1 MLESFKKLLQKTR
14 VFHAEKN
21 AVEAYDIWS
30 DSYDSQPGNLML
42 DLDDQI
48 FSELLENL
56 DLQDRVVADIGC
68 GTGRHWPRL
77 YDKYPSQII
86 GFDVS
91 SGMLRKLED
100 KFPDAL
106 THQITDDELSVLGDS
121 TVDLLVTTLTIA
133 HIENPRNAIAGW
145 CRVLKNGGWMIITDF
160 HPVMLANGG
169 RRSFSH
175 NGRSLSV
182 TNYVHPLPFLQQV
195 LEQTG
200 MLLIGKQERWM
211 DESVKHYYA
220 SKQALPLYNR
230 FKGTPIIYG
239 LLLKKQSAVK

>member
-14 VFHAEKN
+14 SAGTEKN

-42 DLDDQI
+42 DLDNQI
-48 FSELLENL
+48 FTELLENL
-56 DLQDRVVADIGC
+56 DLQGCVVADIGC

-77 YDKYPSQII
+77 YKKYPSQIL
-86 GFDVS
+86 GFDIS
-91 SGMLRKLED
+91 AGMLRKLGE

-121 TVDLLVTTLTIA
+121 TVDFLISTLTIA
-133 HIENPRNAIAGW
+133 HIKNPQSAIGGW
-145 CRVLKNGGWMIITDF
+145 SRVLKKGGWMIITDF
-160 HPVMLANGG
+160 HPVMLENGG

-175 NGRSLSV
+175 QGRTLSV
-182 TNYVHPLPFLQQV
+182 TNYIHPLPFLQQI
-195 LEQTG
+195 LEQNG
-200 MLLIGKQERWM
+200 MQLIRREEKWM

-220 SKQALPLYNR
+220 SSHALPVYNR
-230 FKGTPIIYG
+230 FKGSPIIYG
-239 LLLKKQSAVK
+239 LLLKKTK